1 MKIKKNDDGTSYA
14 SIYFAGPIRSAGG
27 TEAAFS
33 LIIADHVR
41 KALALDVYHPNS
53 PGNDEVGRMLEE
65 LRVYERDVGNFQ
77 FRVSDHA
84 VKFAMLHM
92 PVEITGV
99 ETDPV
104 EVITHRGMKR
114 IETDRVRGGALR
126 VLNDGIIGRAR
137 KLSKLVTELSIQ
149 GWDWLETL
157 EDSRQHGTDETQAGS
172 SHFEEVIAGRP
183 VLSVPNQKGGFRL
196 RYGRAFNTGLAT
208 IGIHPATTALLGYPV
223 VVGTQVKI
231 NLPGKAATIAF
242 TDSID
247 GPIAKLRNG
256 RVLRIDSV
264 QDALNMK
271 NELHEILFLGDL
283 LISFGDFLENNTRL
297 EPSGYV
303 EEIWLKE
310 LQEVISKRNADQE
323 PKKISI
329 LDSTLA
335 RILNGAPPTFEI
347 ARILSRELNV
357 SLHPKHL
364 FYWDLL
370 SVTEILKLRRSLT
383 PVGINLLS
391 TNSEEIKKILEQAGI
406 PHRLSNTNNDIII
419 EGETA
424 DAVSFTLALS
434 KGNEV
439 IKGWSSVEELL
450 TLLSGA
456 SIRRKSSTFVG
467 VRVGRPEK
475 AMIRKMKP
483 PVHLLFPVGN
493 SGGSK
498 RDLIQASKTEG
509 FEIEIINSRCKNCG
523 IHSTSNKCPNC
534 KSDTEILYN
543 CPSCNRVLT
552 SDICPKCRDTAVPYT
567 TTKYPLRDNITKAV
581 KTVKYIPKAP
591 LKGVINLT
599 SAARFPEPIE
609 KGILRNKH
617 DLSIY
622 KDGTIRFDVTNVPL
636 THATPRMINTN
647 IQKLR
652 ELGYEIDIDGQ
663 QLLKEDQIFELFT
676 QDIVIPNEAAEC
688 LLRTTRFI
696 DDLLVHVYKNRRFYE
711 LRSKEDLIGQL
722 VVGLAPHTSVGVV
735 GRVIGFTK
743 SQVCFAHP
751 YWHSAK
757 RRDCDGDG
765 DALLLL
771 MDILLNFSKEFLPA
785 QIGGMMDTPLMIQPI
800 IIPTEVQR
808 QAYNFDVM
816 KNYPLDFYK
825 NTISQEIPTEI
836 TGSIQ
841 IIKDRLKDKSQ
852 FQNLYFTHHTTSISL
867 GPPRSSYST
876 LGSLSEKIENQID
889 IAKKIRAVNP
899 DDVVAAVLRTHLIP
913 DIIGNMRAYLRQVFR
928 CKKCGRRNRRI
939 PLLGKCES
947 CGGQLQ
953 QTVSR
958 KSISKYL
965 QITKN
970 LSNEFDVGEYL
981 KNRIDLLSE
990 ELKTLFP
997 PEVDEGQLNLIQYLS
1012 THD

>member
-1 MKIKKNDDGTSYA
+1 
-14 SIYFAGPIRSAGG
+14 
-27 TEAAFS
+27 
-33 LIIADHVR
+33 
-41 KALALDVYHPNS
+41 
-53 PGNDEVGRMLEE
+53 MLEE

-77 FRVSDHA
+77 FRVSDDA
-84 VKFAMLHM
+84 VNFAMLHM

-149 GWDWLETL
+149 GWEWLETL
-157 EDSRQHGTDETQAGS
+157 EDARQQGTDETKAGS
-172 SHFEEVIAGRP
+172 SHFEEVISGRP
-183 VLSVPNQKGGFRL
+183 VLSVPQKKGGFRL
-196 RYGRAFNTGLAT
+196 RYGRSFNTGLAT

-231 NLPGKAATIAF
+231 DLPGKAATIAF
-242 TDSID
+242 IDTID
-247 GPIAKLRNG
+247 GPIAKLKNG
-256 RVLRIDSV
+256 RVLRIDNV
-264 QDALNMK
+264 EDALNIK
-271 NELHEILFLGDL
+271 KDLHEVLFLGDI

-303 EEIWLKE
+303 EEIWLNELREAISQRNSEHTTKE
-310 LQEVISKRNADQE
+310 IPIS
-323 PKKISI
+323 
-329 LDSTLA
+329 DSTLA
-335 RILNGAPPTFEI
+335 VILNGTPPTFDT
-347 ARILSRELNV
+347 AKILSRELRI

-370 SVTEILKLRRSLT
+370 SVTQILKLRRSLT
-383 PVGINLLS
+383 RAGTDLHS
-391 TNSEEIKKILEQAGI
+391 TNSEEIKKVLEQAGI
-406 PHRLSNTNNDIII
+406 PHRLSNTSNDIII
-419 EGETA
+419 EGEIA

-434 KGNEV
+434 KRDEV
-439 IKGWSSVEELL
+439 TKGWGSVEEFL
-450 TLLSGA
+450 TLLSGV
-456 SIRRKSSTFVG
+456 SIRKKSSTFVG

-498 RDLIQASKTEG
+498 RDLVLASKTEG
-509 FEIEIINSRCKNCG
+509 FEIEIINSRCKSCG
-523 IHSTSNKCPNC
+523 THSTSNKCPNC
-534 KSDTEILYN
+534 NSDTQISYN
-543 CPSCNRVLT
+543 CRSCNRVLT
-552 SDICPKCRDTAVPYT
+552 TDICPKCRAPAVPYT
-567 TTKYPLRDNITKAV
+567 TTKYPLRDNISKAV

-599 SAARFPEPIE
+599 NTARFPEPIE

-652 ELGYEIDIDGQ
+652 EFGYETDIDGK
-663 QLLKEDQIFELFT
+663 QLLRDDQIFELFI

-688 LLRTTRFI
+688 IFRTTKFI
-696 DDLLVHVYKNRRFYE
+696 DDLLVHVYKDRKFYD

-735 GRVIGFTK
+735 GRVMGFTK

-785 QIGGMMDTPLMIQPI
+785 QIGGMMDTPLIIQPI

-808 QAYNFDVM
+808 QAHNFDIM
-816 KNYPLDFYK
+816 KDYPLDFYEH
-825 NTISQEIPTEI
+825 TFSQEIPTKI
-836 TGSIQ
+836 TGSMQ
-841 IIKDRLKDKSQ
+841 LIKNHLKDQSQ
-852 FQNLYFTHHTTSISL
+852 FHNFYFTHNTTSISL

-876 LGSLSEKIENQID
+876 LGSLSEKIENQIE

-913 DIIGNMRAYLRQVFR
+913 DMIGNMRAYLRQVFR
-928 CKKCGRRNRRI
+928 CKKCGRRSRRI
-939 PLLGKCES
+939 PLLGKCDS

-953 QTVSR
+953 QTVTQ
-958 KSISKYL
+958 KSVSKYL
-965 QITKN
+965 QIAKN
-970 LSNEFDVGEYL
+970 LSTEFDVGEYL
-981 KNRIDLLSE
+981 RNRIDLLSE

-997 PEVDEGQLNLIQYLS
+997 PEKDEGQLDLIQYLS
-1012 THD
+1012 AHD